1 MLISLVDQLA
11 AAYEHD
17 EQRRKLFTKGRDIFM
32 KEKDCFTKGVQ
43 KGGGYEGSPLS

>member
-17 EQRRKLFTKGRDIFM
+17 EQRRKLFTKGRDIIM
-32 KEKDCFTKGVQ
+32 KEKDCSRASKSNFL
-43 KGGGYEGSPLS
+43 YEYM